1 MRRRSPRLGGSC
13 VRFLFSLCQIN
24 PRPAPFSC
32 PRPLIPFPAWSRYKS
47 GRLNQSHQLLP
58 LRIQRPAQEAQP
70 ADDGPPME
78 RQHQPGIAPRRLLQ
92 IFPLCKAVYVFRRRS
107 MTLPEAISHIQ
118 SRGGEFCPKA
128 PARPSADAAA
138 PQARIA
144 ELFGQNKKPSASLLE
159 RRTVCCVKLRCR
171 PRLVSLSGPGG

>member
-1 MRRRSPRLGGSC
+1 MYTKSIFIPLPSSMRRRSPRLGGSC

-24 PRPAPFSC
+24 LRPAPFSC

-70 ADDGPPME
+70 ADGGPPME

-118 SRGGEFCPKA
+118 LRGGEFCPKA

-144 ELFGQNKKPSASLLE
+144 ELFGQNKN
-159 RRTVCCVKLRCR
+159 R
-171 PRLVSLSGPGG
+171 PPPFWRDGRFAVSN